1 MRPWLYGGPLS
12 PSLHCPNESPPP
24 QLWTLRV
31 CHCVF
36 PSARPRH
43 TAGIL
48 HLPTAAQQLPS
59 FPHAG
64 LQAAQLLIG
73 LVEGFQLMAAPAP
86 PDTQAPL
93 HVFLAKAAYNCVLC
107 QQCCLLQDPERKER
121 DEWGARRWRLIWRG
135 GEGEWW
141 SGRGAYV
148 RGTSLCAVISSSS
161 KRARSSEKRR
171 RRKQLRILHVVWAKK
186 LCLSKKWWRRKPLC
200 SKTFPLNPLLC
211 KNGSKNKWRP
221 ALIYEGRD
229 VKHLERKTSFW
240 WPCTLS
246 TATHA
251 SRRAA
256 PNYPLPLLFHL
267 CEPCHYSPQVFVR
280 VLW

>member
-1 MRPWLYGGPLS
+1 MSAVGSQITPVLMSSWYQRGDIPSVRRARPRLYGGPLS
-12 PSLHCPNESPPP
+12 PSPRCPDESPPP

-31 CHCVF
+31 CRCVF

-43 TAGIL
+43 TNGIL

-121 DEWGARRWRLIWRG
+121 DEWGEKKKKKEWGARRWRSIWRG
-135 GEGEWW
+135 GERGWR

-161 KRARSSEKRR
+161 KLVRSSEKRR
-171 RRKQLRILHVVWAKK
+171 LRKQLRILHVVLAKK
-186 LCLSKKWWRRKPLC
+186 LCLSKKWRGRKPLC
-200 SKTFPLNPLLC
+200 SKTFPLSPLLCKNPLLC
-211 KNGSKNKWRP
+211 KKR
-221 ALIYEGRD
+221 
-229 VKHLERKTSFW
+229 TSG
-240 WPCTLS
+240 
-246 TATHA
+246 
-251 SRRAA
+251 A
-256 PNYPLPLLFHL
+256 PL
-267 CEPCHYSPQVFVR
+267 
-280 VLW
+280 